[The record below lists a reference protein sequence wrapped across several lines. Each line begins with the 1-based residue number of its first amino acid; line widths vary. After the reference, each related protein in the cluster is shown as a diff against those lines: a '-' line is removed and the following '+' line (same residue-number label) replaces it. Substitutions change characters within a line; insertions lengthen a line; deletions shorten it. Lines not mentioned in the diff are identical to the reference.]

1 MSSDNI
7 LNPYTSDDY
16 DKLSNLEY
24 LCNNIDS
31 DEISTFME
39 YIYDSED
46 VDDKNNDYVNNLN
59 NKIIELFKNIDEK
72 KIDCYEEYLY
82 FIMDSENVR
91 PEKNINGFSIFLMFG
106 MVFTPVESS
115 GISLEMQ
122 DKLRN
127 FFKTFDIN
135 DLEKFYNN
143 YCEMVEIFYSELLV
157 LHKDDLDDFIN
168 NGNLITYNNIENE
181 EINDDNEMEILN

>member
-16 DKLSNLEY
+16 DKLSNIEY
-24 LCNNIDS
+24 LCKNIDT
-31 DEISTFME
+31 DEIATFME
-39 YIYDSED
+39 YIYDS
-46 VDDKNNDYVNNLN
+46 DDNDEKNNEYVNTLN
-59 NKIIELFKNIDEK
+59 SKIIELFKNINEK
-72 KIDCYEEYLY
+72 NIDCYEEYLY
-82 FIMDSENVR
+82 FILDSDNLR

-135 DLEKFYNN
+135 DLEKFYDN

-168 NGNLITYNNIENE
+168 NGNLITYNNIENDE
-181 EINDDNEMEILN
+181 TYDDNEMEILN